1 MPLRPDSVI
10 FPRTQMFA
18 ENASSWPLTMSLQ
31 SDPCLSLHC
40 RLVVLTCCSQLPA
53 WKVSKCSSAGMTRF
67 SVVLLDVC
75 MPGLNGMETCKRLCE
90 LDAGMP
96 VCFMTG
102 YNSDEIRV
110 QLSKL
115 HVPVLQKPF
124 NLSALLA
131 VLNGLI
137 NARTLVHAD

>member
-1 MPLRPDSVI
+1 MPLRPDSVNI
-10 FPRTQMFA
+10 PMQADVCRKRIVLA
-18 ENASSWPLTMSLQ
+18 IDDEPAIRSLLQ
-31 SDPCLSLHC
+31 SA
-40 RLVVLTCCSQLPA
+40 LPA
-53 WKVSKCSSAGMTRF
+53 GGFDVLLAASGMEGIEVFRHDEIC
-67 SVVLLDVC
+67 VVLLDVC
-75 MPGLNGMETCKRLCE
+75 MPGLNGMETCKRLRE

-102 YNSDEIRV
+102 HNSDEMRV

-124 NLSALLA
+124 NLSAFLA